1 MICNVCSRSV
11 CPFICILVSYLQDED
26 NRQQHNPP
34 SSWTSPISKQKG
46 KKYSSTK
53 QSPTWLAQHKQHI
66 HIFSDVKCLYL
77 LSFYFCAIRLKT
89 QIQGLIFRPGLV
101 CSVCTNLTHE
111 VRTKFLK
118 RSFEKI
124 EHCYIKLLKYM
135 RTYIRHHIVLR
146 QSSIFYHAFNTAITS
161 D

>member
-1 MICNVCSRSV
+1 MSV
-11 CPFICILVSYLQDED
+11 LGHCPFICILQCHICKMRTTVSNIIHRPVGTL
-26 NRQQHNPP
+26 
-34 SSWTSPISKQKG
+34 PISKQKG

-101 CSVCTNLTHE
+101 CSVCTNLTYK

-118 RSFEKI
+118 G
-124 EHCYIKLLKYM
+124 Y
-135 RTYIRHHIVLR
+135 LR
-146 QSSIFYHAFNTAITS
+146 RLNTVTLNY
-161 D
+161 